1 MKPILS
7 LTVLLSAAAMAAQ
20 PKAAPAAQ
28 MRDAATHD
36 QLSLKYR
43 EAQQLDPMRKLE
55 PTKGVDPSTVNQP
68 LDIVSQSD
76 IISFNGMTT
85 LVPKRA
91 VLHIPKEME
100 ARLKFQPGTRIVGW
114 ADFFAVNRGWITTVE
129 VSRSQAEG
137 NAALAEEISKRI
149 SKSSNLIVA
158 TNQAGPISVLPLK
171 TPAVAPAAT
180 ATATTVATANPVANP
195 VATATAKK

>member
-7 LTVLLSAAAMAAQ
+7 LTLLLSAAAMAVQ
-20 PKAAPAAQ
+20 PKPTPATQ
-28 MRDAATHD
+28 MRDAATPD

-55 PTKGVDPSTVNQP
+55 PAKGVDPSTVNQP
-68 LDIVSQSD
+68 LDLVSQSD

-100 ARLKFQPGTRIVGW
+100 ARLKFQPGTRVVGW
-114 ADFFAVNRGWITTVE
+114 ADFFSVNRGWITTVE

-149 SKSSNLIVA
+149 AKSPNLIVA
-158 TNQAGPISVLPLK
+158 THHAGPISVLPIK
-171 TPAVAPAAT
+171 TPA
-180 ATATTVATANPVANP
+180 ANPAVAP

>member
-7 LTVLLSAAAMAAQ
+7 ITVLLSAAALAA
-20 PKAAPAAQ
+20 PTKAAPVLQ

-55 PTKGVDPSTVNQP
+55 PAKGVDPSTVNKP
-68 LDIVSQSD
+68 VDIVSQSD

-91 VLHIPKEME
+91 VLHIPKDME

-114 ADFFAVNRGWITTVE
+114 ADFYAVNRGWITTVE

-137 NAALAEEISKRI
+137 NAALAEEMEKRI
-149 SKSSNLIVA
+149 AKSANLIVA

-171 TPAVAPAAT
+171 KPAADPAVA
-180 ATATTVATANPVANP
+180 P
-195 VATATAKK
+195 VATATATAKK